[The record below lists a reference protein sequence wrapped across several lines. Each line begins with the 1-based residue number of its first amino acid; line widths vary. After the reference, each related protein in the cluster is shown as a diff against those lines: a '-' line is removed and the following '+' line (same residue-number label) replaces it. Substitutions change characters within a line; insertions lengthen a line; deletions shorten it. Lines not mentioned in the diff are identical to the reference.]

1 MTHNVIIAIG
11 SNVSRD
17 NLAKCAPLLSEYMEV
32 DSKSYII
39 TTAAIGMKSPQLAN
53 QLLSGTTDKSA
64 DELTRLTK
72 ETEKALGREHGTGM
86 VSIDIDIL
94 QYDDIRLHLHDWEQD
109 YIKQLYCQ
117 IKK

>member
-1 MTHNVIIAIG
+1 MDIVERFLKY
-11 SNVSRD
+11 VSFD
-17 NLAKCAPLLSEYMEV
+17 TQSAEDAGKTPS
-32 DSKSYII
+32 
-39 TTAAIGMKSPQLAN
+39 
-53 QLLSGTTDKSA
+53 TDKQLKLAEYLA